1 MKLLHRHI
9 LANVALTCLA
19 SVGVFAFVLLIG
31 NALKDLLGYVLAG
44 QIELGTFLRLIA
56 LLVPFVVTYALP
68 MGILTG
74 VLLVLGRMSSD
85 REITAIRAAGISVA
99 GISAPIFF
107 FALMGVA
114 LCLAVNFEFM
124 PAARTAY
131 KRELADAVRSNPLSF
146 IVPKTFI
153 REFPGRVI
161 YVGDKRGEVLEDLW
175 LWELD
180 AQGRVKRAARARSG
194 RLTYDEP
201 NNKLKLTL
209 EHAQAEARDEKDP
222 ENFEPVRGAAAWDNA
237 TFDLPLDNLTGSR
250 TVRTKLKELPYA
262 QLMETWR
269 KLGQPDPAV
278 PAAERE
284 QQRMKVQIVIHEKL
298 STAFSVLSFALVAIP
313 LGIRVSRKE
322 TTANLGIALLLAMGY
337 YFTTV
342 VAGWVDNRPELRPDL
357 LMWVP
362 NLAFQALGGW
372 MFYKVDRQ

>member
-1 MKLLHRHI
+1 
-9 LANVALTCLA
+9 
-19 SVGVFAFVLLIG
+19 
-31 NALKDLLGYVLAG
+31 
-44 QIELGTFLRLIA
+44 
-56 LLVPFVVTYALP
+56 
-68 MGILTG
+68 
-74 VLLVLGRMSSD
+74 
-85 REITAIRAAGISVA
+85 
-99 GISAPIFF
+99 
-107 FALMGVA
+107 
-114 LCLAVNFEFM
+114 
-124 PAARTAY
+124 
-131 KRELADAVRSNPLSF
+131 
-146 IVPKTFI
+146 
-153 REFPGRVI
+153 
-161 YVGDKRGEVLEDLW
+161 
-175 LWELD
+175 
-180 AQGRVKRAARARSG
+180 
-194 RLTYDEP
+194 
-201 NNKLKLTL
+201 
-209 EHAQAEARDEKDP
+209 
-222 ENFEPVRGAAAWDNA
+222 
-237 TFDLPLDNLTGSR
+237 
-250 TVRTKLKELPYA
+250 VRTKLKELPYA